1 MGGSSHERLDL
12 VRRWSGNS
20 RDLSVGWLL
29 VCRLARDG
37 GHQRASLGN
46 GSGKEMSMVHTGGPC
61 HIATTEGGLSMADAQ
76 VTSLVPML
84 STIQA
89 GLVSAK
95 RFRAEPV
102 IATLKPLR
110 LGIKTSS
117 G

>member
-12 VRRWSGNS
+12 VRRWSRKS
-20 RDLSVGWLL
+20 RDHSVGRIL
-29 VCRLARDG
+29 VCRVAHDG
-37 GHQRASLGN
+37 GQQLSSLGN
-46 GSGKEMSMVHTGGPC
+46 GSGKEMSMVHTGGLC
-61 HIATTEGGLSMADAQ
+61 HFATTEGGPSKADAQ

-84 STIQA
+84 STIQD
-89 GLVSAK
+89 GLVIAK